1 MYNLYAG
8 FIGILIAIMVLV
20 NGVLGTATGNY
31 TSSVI
36 IHIVGLICIIF
47 ILIVKK
53 YKITFNKT
61 IPLYFYCGGAIGIFV
76 VLFNNVTFQNI
87 GVSLTVALG
96 LLGQS
101 VASIII
107 DHYGLLGMKID
118 KFKKEKIVGLLLI
131 CIGVI
136 IMTLF

>member
-8 FIGILIAIMVLV
+8 FIGILISIMVLV

-53 YKITFNKT
+53 YKITFNKS

-76 VLFNNVTFQNI
+76 VLFTNVAFQNI

-101 VASIII
+101 VTSIII
-107 DHYGLLGMKID
+107 DHYGLLGMKVD
-118 KFKKEKIVGLLLI
+118 KFKKEKTFGLLLI
-131 CIGVI
+131 CVGVI